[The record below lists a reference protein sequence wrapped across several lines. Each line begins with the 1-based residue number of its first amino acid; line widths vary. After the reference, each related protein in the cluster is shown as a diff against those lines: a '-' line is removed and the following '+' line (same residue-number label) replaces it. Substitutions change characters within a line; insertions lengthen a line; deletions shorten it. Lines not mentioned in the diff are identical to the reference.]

1 MMETSIIIY
10 VLLGLAVVIL
20 LYTTFNLLRKNE
32 KAEDI
37 IVSQREFIEKFQES
51 IEFTQKKLDKIDEK
65 GTFKSDDEIGWF
77 FNEIKKLQNAISQF
91 KIDL

>member
-51 IEFTQKKLDKIDEK
+51 IEFTQKKLDQIDQK

-77 FNEIKKLQNAISQF
+77 FNEVKKLQNAISQF